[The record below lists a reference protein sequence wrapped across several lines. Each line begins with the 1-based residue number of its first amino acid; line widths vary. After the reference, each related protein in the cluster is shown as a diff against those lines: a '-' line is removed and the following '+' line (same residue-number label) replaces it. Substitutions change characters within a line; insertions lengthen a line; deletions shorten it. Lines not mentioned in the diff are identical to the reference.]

1 VRVSF
6 RLPPLNCANNGREIE
21 MDSEDAIE
29 REFKARQ
36 LSYID
41 AIERLQAI
49 GLEPIVAERRV
60 CEWEDRDEN
69 AAGAVARK

>member
-1 VRVSF
+1 
-6 RLPPLNCANNGREIE
+6 

-60 CEWEDRDEN
+60 CEWEGECGCDN
-69 AAGAVARK
+69 QWISSNN

>member
-1 VRVSF
+1 
-6 RLPPLNCANNGREIE
+6 

-29 REFKARQ
+29 REFKAGE

-60 CEWEDRDEN
+60 CEWEDQGEK
-69 AAGAVARK
+69 A